1 MTLDLYWGRTNN
13 HMAYSV
19 FVYAPESKIMAEGDI
34 ATAAFDYQWWPDA
47 YMDAIEHYKLDVETL
62 SPVHMDVMKHADVIE
77 LIKGGVQRARERCA
91 AELAK
96 GNYFPGCPVQT
107 RRY

>member
-1 MTLDLYWGRTNN
+1 M
-13 HMAYSV
+13 
-19 FVYAPESKIMAEGDI
+19 KQAE
-34 ATAAFDYQWWPDA
+34 
-47 YMDAIEHYKLDVETL
+47 
-62 SPVHMDVMKHADVIE
+62 VIE

-107 RRY
+107 LRY